1 MGHDNASTGRVR
13 IARIPANVVGAAH
26 AGGAARQPDTDHLE
40 TDFPASNA
48 KPATA
53 TPRFFSLSDRV
64 GRLRYFTYIIGALS
78 GCVVLLV
85 LVYAAAMLLP
95 TGLGRLVS
103 VTSYIMIKSVIFP
116 LIVFVMSIRR
126 LHDFDLSGWW
136 SLLVIVPL
144 VPFALALIPGK
155 QEANRFGPVPA
166 ANPAGLKLAAIL
178 LPCVLVGLYYSSLN
192 IGPREKTTEAPAAA
206 GRPGLRSYD
215 AK

>member
-1 MGHDNASTGRVR
+1 MGHDNARTGRVR
-13 IARIPANVVGAAH
+13 IARIPANVIGVALARGV
-26 AGGAARQPDTDHLE
+26 AGQPDTDHLE
-40 TDFPASNA
+40 NDFPASNA
-48 KPATA
+48 NSATA

-64 GRLRYFTYIIGALS
+64 GRLRYFTYILGALS

-85 LVYAAAMLLP
+85 LVYAVAMLLP

-136 SLLVIVPL
+136 SLLVVVPL

-166 ANPAGLKLAAIL
+166 ANPAGLKAAAVI

-192 IGPREKTTEAPAAA
+192 IGPRDRTTETPAAA
-206 GRPGLRSYD
+206 ARPGLRSYD
-215 AK
+215 AR

>member
-1 MGHDNASTGRVR
+1 MGHDNARSRRVR
-13 IARIPANVVGAAH
+13 IARIPASTLL
-26 AGGAARQPDTDHLE
+26 AGGGARQPDTDHLE
-40 TDFPASNA
+40 NDFPASNA
-48 KPATA
+48 NPATA
-53 TPRFFSLSDRV
+53 VPRFFSLSDRV
-64 GRLRYFTYIIGALS
+64 GRLRYFTYILGALS

-85 LVYAAAMLLP
+85 LVYAVAMLLP

-136 SLLVIVPL
+136 SLLVVVPL

-166 ANPAGLKLAAIL
+166 ANPAGLKAAAIV

-206 GRPGLRSYD
+206 ARPGLRSYE
-215 AK
+215 AR